1 MKIITNNKNKRNMA
15 TQTIEKEERRGYEF
29 KIFVQGK
36 ELQTNYP
43 PLHCT
48 QNEMLHLATGLIYGV
63 RLKYK
68 TAYIGI
74 YTTDG
79 KWVKT
84 IK

>member
-1 MKIITNNKNKRNMA
+1 MA